1 VNAKHDYEAMEREY
15 VTSDLSIR
23 DLARIHG
30 VRHHSIIA
38 EQSTRREWSRK
49 REEYKNR
56 SADRAMSHMADKE
69 GLRISKEMQ
78 VRDNAIEA
86 IDEAISKMR
95 ADMKASHKVLRDNQ
109 WVEEPRMVIR
119 PQDLA
124 ILIDRLNVLF
134 GRPSNISEERN
145 LGISISGTAG
155 TDVLRGIVEA
165 TRGLS
170 VAGDAALSPIPRSG
184 PTREN

>member
-1 VNAKHDYEAMEREY
+1 
-15 VTSDLSIR
+15 
-23 DLARIHG
+23 
-30 VRHHSIIA
+30 
-38 EQSTRREWSRK
+38 
-49 REEYKNR
+49 
-56 SADRAMSHMADKE
+56 
-69 GLRISKEMQ
+69 MQ